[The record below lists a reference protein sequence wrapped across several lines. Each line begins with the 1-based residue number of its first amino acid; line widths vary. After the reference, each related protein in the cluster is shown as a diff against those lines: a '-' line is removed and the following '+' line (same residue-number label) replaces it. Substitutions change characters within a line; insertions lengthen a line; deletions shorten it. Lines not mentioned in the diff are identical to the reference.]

1 MKKCVNNLLVSLRLV
16 VLQGVKAG
24 FKWNNA
30 AFRCVMLVVMLNFV
44 VIHVSGE
51 VANGIGMFSVSS
63 TKMVAFAPGNLQYH
77 PKNDEWRFAENQYD
91 IIGEDN
97 KNISTDYDGWIDLFG
112 WSASDGSAKFGVS
125 SSENNNDYVGDFVD
139 WGKNQIGSD
148 APDTW
153 RTMTMDE
160 WCYLCNTRMKADSL
174 RGLGRING
182 VAGLIL
188 LPDNWTCPVGVTFDS
203 YKVQRFTINEWS
215 RLEAEG
221 AVFLPCAGFRYGSD
235 VNSVNSRP
243 TYWSSTER
251 EEGITAYYINLVD
264 RKEAAYYLYTGLS
277 VRLVKD
283 VVRLDQDTHPIHVD
297 TTTTKVTS
305 TLGQT
310 ISKAVRINISDL
322 LGSNITITGTSDNSA
337 FEVVAL
343 ENVSS
348 GGQNLIVNYTPTAVT
363 DGIETATI
371 TLYSSTLEGSTSF
384 TMTGRHV
391 PAEFAIISKIGD
403 QWYALPSDN
412 PNATAVLVSV
422 NDDANPTMGVTMA
435 PENVKWSLRTPNNS
449 AVDRFVLTNPNNQY
463 LNVDANGALQMNT
476 TYNNCEWQPVIDDL
490 KEYQLTNAG
499 NTKDLGVSQQKI
511 FGTLDDNISDVV
523 RLVSIYAETT
533 KGVGVFSVSATK
545 QVTFSPGNLQYHPK
559 NQEWR
564 FAPSQLDYVGEEG
577 NHWDNVM
584 NPSYDGWLDLFGWS
598 TEKTNFGL
606 STTSEDYTDGSF
618 VDWGINQISGNAP
631 NTWRTLTN
639 DEWGYILNERPYAS
653 SLHGVAQVNGV
664 NGLVL
669 LPDNWTCPAGV
680 TFKSGFHEGGQSSNY
695 YADYQKI
702 DVNEWS
708 VLEAAGAV
716 FLPAAGIRR
725 WSDAPNHQAQYG
737 RYWTASE
744 NGTKACY
751 LYFLS
756 NKAYMNSTGRNHA
769 QSVRLAQ
776 DLHPIQVDATTTKV
790 TSTLGQT
797 ISKAVR
803 INISDLLGSN
813 ITIIGTSDNPA
824 FTVVDLENVSSG
836 EQNLIINY
844 TPTAVTDGI
853 ETATITLSCGTI
865 ENLTSFTMTGR
876 HLAQN
881 FVIAAKAGNGW
892 VAMTAKVI
900 NGTQVAIPIKV
911 DNTETPTKATIALN
925 TCQYQ
930 LLGLKDRFE
939 KNGTA
944 VHLYSTQTQKV
955 LNASTSIT
963 TQTYLN
969 TDATHDNAEK
979 SDNALFYEWQ
989 LVTEDLVHYTIINSN
1004 TENTENRVLGYS
1016 SSTGEWGLYQS
1027 SNVVNQEVFL
1037 LPIETTLTE
1046 KDIEV
1051 MEWGTNSMALRFGDA
1066 APANMNVTLGETTTN
1081 VTLTN
1086 LNSSD
1091 IYLVDNLSGLTNN
1104 NHEVMVISYNGQ
1116 GTFIRKPI
1124 LVSGD
1129 VVSTNYSTLA
1139 PEHRDVVILNGGKL
1153 NAGSAHVNFAN
1164 IYVYPGGK
1172 LVLDNKSLGVKQQVY
1187 LRGGYSWLNQTTYA
1201 LPEVYLNGTINFNGS
1216 GNMIYDYYIQN
1227 YKYYQFALPYSVP
1240 LANVTDEA
1248 GYDNFPVWVKHYNG
1262 ALRAADASAT
1272 SWEWYYGDNFEA
1284 GVGYVIAAQPR
1295 RVDNVANRPLSII
1308 RFPLGNEAITQAEA
1322 NKSVA
1327 TTAHGIDGYKAGSVT
1342 ANNVGWNYV
1351 GNPFFA
1357 TWQGSIGHQQLQEH
1371 FVNDKW
1377 DGSYAWVDDQ
1387 LRYITVMSPE
1397 DDYDYDQYVAANA
1410 ELRPFSPFFMQE
1422 VADGGAGSINF
1433 AAANRLMKAPA
1444 QMLTDAP
1451 RELFV
1456 QIEIAANGVKDQTG
1470 LFVSESYSNDL
1481 DLDDYEKLF
1490 GSASDKAKL
1499 WLMHEKRRMAFEAMT
1514 EQRAT
1519 APTALGFRAPQAGRY
1534 TLSLNEQVSTTEGVL
1549 AVYLTDH
1556 ELGITD
1562 HDLMYAAYE
1571 FESLAA
1577 KYNDTRFTIRLVLDD
1592 NTGGIATGVDVLDS
1606 KAEGI
1611 YKFIYQGNLYIYQD
1625 GIIYDVTGRQIK
1637 SKIFKL

>member
-1 MKKCVNNLLVSLRLV
+1 MTLSMF
-16 VLQGVKAG
+16 AET
-24 FKWNNA
+24 
-30 AFRCVMLVVMLNFV
+30 
-44 VIHVSGE
+44 S
-51 VANGIGMFSVSS
+51 NGIGVFSVSA
-63 TKMVAFAPGNLQYH
+63 TKVVTFSPGNLQYH

-91 IIGEDN
+91 TIGEYN
-97 KNISTDYDGWIDLFG
+97 KNISTDYDGWIDMFG
-112 WSASDGSAKFGVS
+112 WSGSTGSAKFGVS
-125 SSENNNDYVGDFVD
+125 SSKNNNDYAGDFVD

-174 RGLGRING
+174 RGLGRINE

-188 LPDNWTCPVGVTFDS
+188 LPDNWTCPVGVTFDY
-203 YKVQRFTINEWS
+203 YKVQKFTIDEWS

-235 VNSVNSRP
+235 VNSVNLRP

-251 EEGITAYYINLVD
+251 EEGSTAYYINLVD
-264 RKEAAYYLYTGLS
+264 RKEASYNLYTGLS

-363 DGIETATI
+363 DGVETATI

-384 TMTGRHV
+384 TMTGRHL

-422 NDDANPTMGVTMA
+422 NDDANPTMGVTMT
-435 PENVKWSLRTPNNS
+435 PENVKWSLKTPNNS

-463 LNVDANGALQMNT
+463 LNADANGALQMNT
-476 TYNNCEWQPVIDDL
+476 TYNNCEWQPVTDDL
-490 KEYQLTNAG
+490 NEYQLSNAG
-499 NTKDLGVSQQKI
+499 NTKNLGISQQKI

-559 NQEWR
+559 NREWR
-564 FAPSQLDYVGEEG
+564 FAPHQ
-577 NHWDNVM
+577 WDNIGTSNTLTNFK
-584 NPSYDGWLDLFGWS
+584 NPEYDDWLDLFCWS
-598 TEKTNFGL
+598 AEGTNSGL
-606 STTSEDYTDGSF
+606 DISADFSGNF
-618 VDWGINQISGNAP
+618 VDWGNNTISGYAP
-631 NTWRTLTN
+631 NTWRTMTI
-639 DEWGYILNERPYAS
+639 DEWEYLLNGRPNATD
-653 SLHGVAQVNGV
+653 LRAAAQVNGV
-664 NGLVL
+664 NGWIF
-669 LPDNWTCPAGV
+669 LPDNWSCPAGI
-680 TFKSGFHEGGQSSNY
+680 TFSPGTG
-695 YADYQKI
+695 YANNIFDI
-702 DVNEWS
+702 DQWLQIE
-708 VLEAAGAV
+708 ETGAI
-716 FLPAAGIRR
+716 FLPSAGIRR
-725 WSDAPNHQAQYG
+725 GNRENTDNTNSYGTNAYG
-737 RYWTASE
+737 RYWTSSTIS
-744 NGTKACY
+744 NGGNPY
-751 LYFLS
+751 YFYILNDNVWGIKYS
-756 NKAYMNSTGRNHA
+756 SGRNYA

-1139 PEHRDVVILNGGKL
+1139 PEHRDVVVLNGGKL

-1172 LVLDNKSLGVKQQVY
+1172 LVLDGKSLGVKQQVY

-1227 YKYYQFALPYSVP
+1227 YKYYQFCLPYTVP
-1240 LANVTDEA
+1240 LAKVTDEA
-1248 GYDNFPVWVKHYNG
+1248 GVDDFPVWVKHYNG
-1262 ALRAADASAT
+1262 KLRADDAYAT
-1272 SWEWYYGDNFEA
+1272 SWQYYYGKDFEA
-1284 GVGYVIAAQPR
+1284 GKGYIIAAQPR
-1295 RVDNVANRPLSII
+1295 QVANVKNRPLSII
-1308 RFPLGNEAITQAEA
+1308 RFPLGNNSITSSEAD
-1322 NKSVA
+1322 KSVA
-1327 TTAHGIDGYKAGSVT
+1327 TTAHGIEGYKNGKVT
-1342 ANNVGWNYV
+1342 ANNVGWNFV
-1351 GNPFFA
+1351 GNPFLA
-1357 TWQGSIGHQQLQEH
+1357 TWKGDIGHKQLEMH
-1371 FVNDKW
+1371 YENGKW
-1377 DGSYAWVDDQ
+1377 DGSYDWVDSGVK
-1387 LRYITVMSPE
+1387 YITVMSAE
-1397 DDYDYDQYVAANA
+1397 SGSDYRQYVANDT
-1410 ELRPFSPFFMQE
+1410 ELKPFFPFYMQE
-1422 VADGGAGSINF
+1422 TAEGGKGTINF
-1433 AAANRLMKAPA
+1433 AATGRMKKAPI
-1444 QMLTDAP
+1444 MLSAKAT
-1451 RELFV
+1451 REAFV
-1456 QIEIAANGVKDQTG
+1456 QIEIMTDGEKDQTG
-1470 LFVSESYSNDL
+1470 MFIGDHYSD
-1481 DLDDYEKLF
+1481 DIDFDDYEKMF
-1490 GSASDKAKL
+1490 GSSTDNTKL
-1499 WLMHEKRRMAFEAMT
+1499 WLMHEGKRMAFEAMT
-1514 EQRAT
+1514 EST
-1519 APTALGFRAPQAGRY
+1519 AAAYTPLGYRAPKKGTY
-1534 TLSLNEQVSTTEGVL
+1534 YMDVNLEVSD
-1549 AVYLTDH
+1549 LTDV
-1556 ELGITD
+1556 EAIYLSD
-1562 HDLMYAAYE
+1562 NLSEVSDYDLLEGAYE
-1571 FESLAA
+1571 FESDATT
-1577 KYNDTRFTIRLVLDD
+1577 YNDNRFVVRVLLRNEVPGTATDIE
-1592 NTGGIATGVDVLDS
+1592 NIIGIHSDS
-1606 KAEGI
+1606 ESPC
-1611 YKFIYQGNLYIYQD
+1611 KFIYQNRMYIMRN
-1625 GIIYDVTGRQIK
+1625 GIIYDATGQQVLTINK
-1637 SKIFKL
+1637 

>member
-51 VANGIGMFSVSS
+51 VANGIGVFSVSA
-63 TKMVAFAPGNLQYH
+63 TKVVTFSPGNLQYH
-77 PKNDEWRFAENQYD
+77 PKNQEWRFAENQYD

-188 LPDNWTCPVGVTFDS
+188 LPDNWTCPVGVTFDY
-203 YKVQRFTINEWS
+203 YKVQKFTIDEWS

-264 RKEAAYYLYTGLS
+264 RKEASYYLYTGLS

-283 VVRLDQDTHPIHVD
+283 IIVVP
-297 TTTTKVTS
+297 K
-305 TLGQT
+305 
-310 ISKAVRINISDL
+310 
-322 LGSNITITGTSDNSA
+322 
-337 FEVVAL
+337 
-343 ENVSS
+343 
-348 GGQNLIVNYTPTAVT
+348 
-363 DGIETATI
+363 GI
-371 TLYSSTLEGSTSF
+371 
-384 TMTGRHV
+384 
-391 PAEFAIISKIGD
+391 
-403 QWYALPSDN
+403 
-412 PNATAVLVSV
+412 
-422 NDDANPTMGVTMA
+422 
-435 PENVKWSLRTPNNS
+435 
-449 AVDRFVLTNPNNQY
+449 
-463 LNVDANGALQMNT
+463 
-476 TYNNCEWQPVIDDL
+476 
-490 KEYQLTNAG
+490 
-499 NTKDLGVSQQKI
+499 
-511 FGTLDDNISDVV
+511 
-523 RLVSIYAETT
+523 
-533 KGVGVFSVSATK
+533 FSVSTTRK
-545 QVTFSPGNLQYHPK
+545 VLFSPGNLQYHPK
-559 NQEWR
+559 NREWR
-564 FAPSQLDYVGEEG
+564 FAPHQ
-577 NHWDNVM
+577 WDNIGTSNTLTNFK
-584 NPSYDGWLDLFGWS
+584 NPEYDDWLDLFCWS
-598 TEKTNFGL
+598 AEGTNSGL
-606 STTSEDYTDGSF
+606 DISADFSGNF
-618 VDWGINQISGNAP
+618 VDWGNNTISGYAP
-631 NTWRTLTN
+631 NTWRTMTI
-639 DEWGYILNERPYAS
+639 DEWEYLLNGRPNATD
-653 SLHGVAQVNGV
+653 LRAAAQVNGV
-664 NGLVL
+664 NGWIF
-669 LPDNWTCPAGV
+669 LPDNWSCPAGI
-680 TFKSGFHEGGQSSNY
+680 TFSPGTG
-695 YADYQKI
+695 YANNIFDI
-702 DVNEWS
+702 DQWLQIE
-708 VLEAAGAV
+708 ETGAI
-716 FLPAAGIRR
+716 FLPSAGIRR
-725 WSDAPNHQAQYG
+725 GNRENTDNTNSYGTNAYG
-737 RYWTASE
+737 RYWTSSTIS
-744 NGTKACY
+744 NGGNPY
-751 LYFLS
+751 YFYILNDNVWGIKYS
-756 NKAYMNSTGRNHA
+756 SGRNYA

-803 INISDLLGSN
+803 INISGLLGSN

-824 FTVVDLENVSSG
+824 FTVVALENVSSG
-836 EQNLIINY
+836 EQNLIVNY

-865 ENLTSFTMTGR
+865 ENFTSFTMTGR

-881 FVIAAKAGNGW
+881 FVIAAKAGNEW
-892 VAMTAKVI
+892 VAMTAKVN
-900 NGTQVAIPIKV
+900 NGTQVAVPIKV

-930 LLGLKDRFE
+930 LLGLNDRFNA
-939 KNGTA
+939 NGTA

-955 LNASTSIT
+955 LNASTST
-963 TQTYLN
+963 TTKTYLN
-969 TDATHDNAEK
+969 TGATHDNAEK
-979 SDNALFYEWQ
+979 SDTALFYEWQ

-1027 SNVVNQEVFL
+1027 SNVVNQAVFL

-1066 APANMNVTLGETTTN
+1066 APANMNVILGETTTN

-1091 IYLVDNLSGLTNN
+1091 IYLVDNLSELTND

-1153 NAGSAHVNFAN
+1153 NAGDSYVDFAN

-1172 LVLDNKSLGVKQQVY
+1172 LVLDGKSLGVKQQVY

-1227 YKYYQFALPYSVP
+1227 YKYYQFCLPYTVP
-1240 LANVTDEA
+1240 LAKVTDEA
-1248 GYDNFPVWVKHYNG
+1248 GVDNFPVWVKHYNG

-1351 GNPFFA
+1351 GNPFLA

-1371 FVNDKW
+1371 FVNDRW

-1444 QMLTDAP
+1444 QMLADAP
-1451 RELFV
+1451 REQFV

-1470 LFVSESYSNDL
+1470 LFVSESHSNDL

-1514 EQRAT
+1514 EQRAA
-1519 APTALGFRAPQAGRY
+1519 APIALGFRAPQAGRY
-1534 TLSLNEQVSTTEGVL
+1534 TLSLNEQVSTMEGVL